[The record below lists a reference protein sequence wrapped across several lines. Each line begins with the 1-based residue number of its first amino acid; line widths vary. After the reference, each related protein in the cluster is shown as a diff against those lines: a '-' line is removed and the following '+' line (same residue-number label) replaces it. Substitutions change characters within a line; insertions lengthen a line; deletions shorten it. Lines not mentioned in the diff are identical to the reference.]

1 MSILIVGA
9 NGSMGRRYRAIMGY
23 LGKIVSLVDKD
34 DSMQSILAEAK
45 NSTGVIIATPTDTHA
60 EYIRQF
66 SAMHMPILCEKPITK
81 NIDELKALM
90 GEVAARRVPFRMMM
104 QYEMLADPARIGP
117 SRYAYYNSG
126 KDGLF
131 WDCIQIIGLARSSV
145 TLSNDISQA
154 VWRCMINGKAIN
166 PAHMDAAYIGYVQK
180 WFKSPSQD
188 VKRLIHIHEKTAAA
202 EKGLPYGASDNG
214 LHRNPGQIH

>member
-9 NGSMGRRYRAIMGY
+9 KGSMGQRYRAIMGY
-23 LGKIVSLVDKD
+23 LGKICSFVDKE
-34 DSMQSILAEAK
+34 DSMQSILATAK
-45 NSTGVIIATPTDTHA
+45 KSSGVIIATPTDTHA
-60 EYIRQF
+60 EFIRQF

-81 NIDELKALM
+81 NIDELKAVM

-104 QYEMLADPARIGP
+104 QYEMLADSARIGP
-117 SRYAYYNSG
+117 TKYNYFKHGS
-126 KDGLF
+126 DGLI
-131 WDCIQIIGLARSSV
+131 WDCLQIIGLARSSV
-145 TLSNDISQA
+145 TLGEDSP
-154 VWRCMINGKAIN
+154 VWRCMINGKGLN